1 MPFNSLWR
9 HQIELLSVFT
19 DLGDDLPKT
28 LEQNRCQRMQ
38 KSSSSWRT
46 LLKNL
51 FSSHRQP
58 VTVKL
63 SSISVKV
70 TNNKQNGKK
79 KNEEKK
85 NFLTLLIVHS
95 AGSTETW
102 IFPN

>member
-1 MPFNSLWR
+1 M
-9 HQIELLSVFT
+9 IC
-19 DLGDDLPKT
+19 PKNCSKT
-28 LEQNRCQRMQ
+28 AAKECK
-38 KSSSSWRT
+38 KSSSGWRT

>member
-1 MPFNSLWR
+1 MICPKN
-9 HQIELLSVFT
+9 LS
-19 DLGDDLPKT
+19 KT
-28 LEQNRCQRMQ
+28 ASKEC
-38 KSSSSWRT
+38 KTSSSGWRT

-51 FSSHRQP
+51 FSSRRQP

-63 SSISVKV
+63 LSISVKA

-79 KNEEKK
+79 NEEKK
-85 NFLTLLIVHS
+85 KFLTLLIVHS

>member
-1 MPFNSLWR
+1 
-9 HQIELLSVFT
+9 
-19 DLGDDLPKT
+19 
-28 LEQNRCQRMQ
+28 MQ

-79 KNEEKK
+79 KTKK
-85 NFLTLLIVHS
+85 RKTFLL
-95 AGSTETW
+95 
-102 IFPN
+102 F